1 MNQISKLR
9 EKIRLVSLEGELIQ
23 LIRQHNS
30 KVDEFTRKFD
40 NEDLGILEEVAK
52 IDLFDNKA
60 SSELPADYY
69 DELRGASGL
78 NLKLERSI
86 RESQTV

>member
-23 LIRQHNS
+23 LMRQHNN

-40 NEDLGILEEVAK
+40 NEDIGIIEEVAK
-52 IDLFDNKA
+52 MDLFENKGI
-60 SSELPADYY
+60 SELPGDYY
-69 DELRGASGL
+69 DE
-78 NLKLERSI
+78 
-86 RESQTV
+86 